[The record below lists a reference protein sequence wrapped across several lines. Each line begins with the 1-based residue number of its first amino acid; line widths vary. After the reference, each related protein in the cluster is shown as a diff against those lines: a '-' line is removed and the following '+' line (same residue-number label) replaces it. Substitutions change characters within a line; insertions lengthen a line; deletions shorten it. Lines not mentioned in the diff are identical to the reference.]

1 MSKTV
6 FASVK
11 NTEDR
16 PVVVH
21 SVEGP
26 RVIQPGETSPEYEFT
41 EGEHAQN
48 ERLYKV
54 KAKGAKASKADDDKD
69 EGDAPA
75 PDFKLPG
82 A

>member
-26 RVIQPGETSPEYEFT
+26 RVIQAGETSPEYEFT

-54 KAKGAKASKADDDKD
+54 KAKGSKASKTDDKD
-69 EGDAPA
+69 DDVPA